1 MKSLTCTPQGD
12 PSGALF
18 FAKPSSHARKRPL
31 ERRPGARATDFLQKV
46 KAVLHSKRADAF
58 SPLVSDTCIV
68 GFVVVCI
75 FKDEGVRNVEWF
87 KKLWLFHHL
96 PPSHPKDD
104 SFAAARAT
112 FYDKQPRFDWRGIS
126 HRALWQGEQFDFGLA
141 AGTELEKR
149 LVGHVSSI
157 IYYYNLISI
166 DNQK

>member
-1 MKSLTCTPQGD
+1 M
-12 PSGALF
+12 
-18 FAKPSSHARKRPL
+18 
-31 ERRPGARATDFLQKV
+31 
-46 KAVLHSKRADAF
+46 HSKRADAF

-87 KKLWLFHHL
+87 KKLWMIHHL
-96 PPSHPKDD
+96 LPFHPKDD
-104 SFAAARAT
+104 PLAAAGAT
-112 FYDKQPRFDWRGIS
+112 LYDKQPRFGWRGIS

-157 IYYYNLISI
+157 IYYYNLIYRQSKVNFIGCFISI
-166 DNQK
+166 SISVSTCEGRRVVSLYRMAL